1 MKRKCF
7 GRWVL
12 WLAVLLLL
20 PGMGMAGEDAD
31 VSIYSV
37 VTQAP
42 QEVQEQQTVPE
53 LTAVPEATP
62 QITPAPQDARE
73 ELIDRMLALA
83 KKLSDEAGGRPR
95 RAHYAGDIYVCKNF
109 TVHIFR
115 ENAGDFEMAE
125 YPGVKLVIPNNLPR
139 AESRP
144 LAYGIFWQDV
154 PADKGNP
161 FYVAHTFAYDTNLSK
176 EENRARGMDMM
187 RQVQR
192 GDFFQMSANYA
203 YGVGAHS
210 LVFTQ
215 DYDPDTNQVT
225 WTDSNM
231 NGLTRNGERYGYVQF
246 DAKKDIGWFVDAF
259 CQRTRGATIYRLRED
274 IVKK

>member
-1 MKRKCF
+1 M
-7 GRWVL
+7 
-12 WLAVLLLL
+12 
-20 PGMGMAGEDAD
+20 
-31 VSIYSV
+31 
-37 VTQAP
+37 
-42 QEVQEQQTVPE
+42 
-53 LTAVPEATP
+53 
-62 QITPAPQDARE
+62 
-73 ELIDRMLALA
+73 
-83 KKLSDEAGGRPR
+83 
-95 RAHYAGDIYVCKNF
+95 
-109 TVHIFR
+109 
-115 ENAGDFEMAE
+115 
-125 YPGVKLVIPNNLPR
+125 IPNNLP
-139 AESRP
+139 AKDSKP
-144 LAYGIFWQDV
+144 YSYGIAWEDI
-154 PADKGNP
+154 PASEGNP
-161 FYVAHTFAYDTNLSK
+161 FYAAHSFYYDSDQSMD
-176 EENRARGMDMM
+176 ENRERAMDMM

-215 DYDPDTNQVT
+215 DYDPETNQVT

>member
-20 PGMGMAGEDAD
+20 PGMGMAGEDAE

-62 QITPAPQDARE
+62 QITPAPQGARE

-161 FYVAHTFAYDTNLSK
+161 FYAAHSFAYDINLSK
-176 EENRARGMDMM
+176 EENRARAMDMM

-259 CQRTRGATIYRLRED
+259 CQRTRGATLYRLRED
-274 IVKK
+274 IVRK

>member
-1 MKRKCF
+1 MDKKCL
-7 GRWVL
+7 RSWVL
-12 WLAVLLLL
+12 WLAVLLLV
-20 PGMGMAGEDAD
+20 PGMAMAGEDTD

-42 QEVQEQQTVPE
+42 QEVQEQQTVPAA
-53 LTAVPEATP
+53 TAAPDETP
-62 QITPAPQDARE
+62 QITPASQGARE

-161 FYVAHTFAYDTNLSK
+161 FYAAHTFAYDTNLSK
-176 EENRARGMDMM
+176 EENRARAMDMM

-259 CQRTRGATIYRLRED
+259 CQRTRGATIYRLREN

>member
-20 PGMGMAGEDAD
+20 PGIAMAEEDTD
-31 VSIYSV
+31 VSIYSI

-62 QITPAPQDARE
+62 QITPAPQGARE

-115 ENAGDFEMAE
+115 
-125 YPGVKLVIPNNLPR
+125 
-139 AESRP
+139 
-144 LAYGIFWQDV
+144 
-154 PADKGNP
+154 
-161 FYVAHTFAYDTNLSK
+161 
-176 EENRARGMDMM
+176 
-187 RQVQR
+187 
-192 GDFFQMSANYA
+192 
-203 YGVGAHS
+203 
-210 LVFTQ
+210 
-215 DYDPDTNQVT
+215 
-225 WTDSNM
+225 
-231 NGLTRNGERYGYVQF
+231 
-246 DAKKDIGWFVDAF
+246 
-259 CQRTRGATIYRLRED
+259 
-274 IVKK
+274 

>member
-20 PGMGMAGEDAD
+20 PGIAMAEEDTD
-31 VSIYSV
+31 VSIYSI

-42 QEVQEQQTVPE
+42 QEVQEQQNVPE

-62 QITPAPQDARE
+62 QITPAPQGARE

-161 FYVAHTFAYDTNLSK
+161 FYAAHSFAYDANLSK
-176 EENRARGMDMM
+176 EENRARAMDMM

-259 CQRTRGATIYRLRED
+259 CQRTRGATLYRLRED
-274 IVKK
+274 IVRK